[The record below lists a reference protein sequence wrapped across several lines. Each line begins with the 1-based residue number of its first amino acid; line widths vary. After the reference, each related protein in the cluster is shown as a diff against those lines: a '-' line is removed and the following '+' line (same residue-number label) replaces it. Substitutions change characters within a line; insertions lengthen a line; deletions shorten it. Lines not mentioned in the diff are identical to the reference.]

1 MEVGTSF
8 AQSFGTTTTAR
19 NDSAKPIV
27 SSDFETFL
35 KMLTVQM
42 KNQDPLDPVKSEDY
56 SVQLA
61 TFSGVE
67 QQVLTNELLTNMM
80 SQLTATGMAQYAGWV
95 GMEVRAPMPAE
106 FSGEPIA
113 LSAKAFPTADA
124 AFMSV
129 TDSLGN
135 EVQRVAVPPMTEA
148 MEWTGVLDDGSIAP
162 AGNYSFA
169 IESFSAGEVI
179 SFQSAEVYAR
189 VVEARSDTGQTTL
202 VTSGGAEIPAA
213 SVSGLREPTT

>member
-19 NDSAKPIV
+19 NETVKPIV

-67 QQVLTNELLTNMM
+67 QQVMTNELLTNMM

-95 GMEVRAPMPAE
+95 GMDVRAPMPAE
-106 FSGEPIA
+106 FTGEPIV
-113 LSAKAFPTADA
+113 LSAKGVPTADT
-124 AFMSV
+124 AFLSV
-129 TDSLGN
+129 TDSFGN
-135 EVQRVAVPPMTEA
+135 EVQRVSVPPMNESIQ
-148 MEWTGVLDDGSIAP
+148 WTGVLDNGTLAP
-162 AGNYSFA
+162 TGTYSFT
-169 IESFSAGEVI
+169 IESYSAGEI
-179 SFQSAEVYAR
+179 ITFQSAEVYAR
-189 VVEARSDTGQTTL
+189 VVEARSGAGQTTL
-202 VTSGGAEIPAA
+202 VTVGGVEIPTA
-213 SVSGLREPTT
+213 SVSALREPIA

>member
-19 NDSAKPIV
+19 NETVKPIV

-106 FSGEPIA
+106 FNGDPIA
-113 LSAKAFPTADA
+113 LATKGVPTADA
-124 AFMSV
+124 AILSV
-129 TDSLGN
+129 TDSFGN
-135 EVQRVAVPPMTEA
+135 EVQRVAVPPMTESIQ
-148 MEWTGVLDDGSIAP
+148 WTGVLDDGNLAR

-169 IESFSAGEVI
+169 IESYSAGEI
-179 SFQSAEVYAR
+179 IAFQSAEVYAR
-189 VVEARSDTGQTTL
+189 VIEARSDAGQTTL
-202 VTSGGAEIPAA
+202 VTAGGVEIPAA
-213 SVSGLREPTT
+213 SVSGLREPTA

>member
-19 NDSAKPIV
+19 NETVKPIV

-67 QQVLTNELLTNMM
+67 QQVMTNELLTNMI

-106 FSGEPIA
+106 FSGEPIV
-113 LSAKAFPTADA
+113 LSTKATPTADT
-124 AFMSV
+124 AFLSV
-129 TDSLGN
+129 TDSFGN
-135 EVQRVAVPPMTEA
+135 EVQRVSVPPTTESIQ
-148 MEWTGVLDDGSIAP
+148 WTGVLDNGTLAP
-162 AGNYSFA
+162 AGNYSFT
-169 IESFSAGEVI
+169 IESYSAGEIVA
-179 SFQSAEVYAR
+179 FQSAEVYAR
-189 VVEARSDTGQTTL
+189 VVEARSDAGQTTL
-202 VTSGGAEIPAA
+202 VTAGGVEIPTD
-213 SVSGLREPTT
+213 SVSGLREPVA